1 MFFSYLILVGFLLIF
16 NNLFLFFICFVD
28 IYINLFK
35 YGIILGKKFD
45 FNFILCIVGKIRIL
59 LLNEIGK
66 FLNIKNIFRLIYLLI
81 V

>member
-45 FNFILCIVGKIRIL
+45 FNLILCIVGKIRIL

-66 FLNIKNIFRLIYLLI
+66 FLNIKNIFRFIYLLI

>member
-1 MFFSYLILVGFLLIF
+1 MVLYWE
-16 NNLFLFFICFVD
+16 
-28 IYINLFK
+28 
-35 YGIILGKKFD
+35 KKFN